1 MSHTGKPVLV
11 ALLVTLPAAAV
22 LAPAAAAI
30 DCTKTSTGL
39 VPINDLG
46 AGAWMGA
53 QGGLY
58 PAGSNERPAFHT
70 ELGKVLARLAVP
82 RNAAG
87 LPDPLLGKSVFLSIG
102 MSNTRNEFGSFVP
115 MANADPLKHKQVVVV
130 NGAIGGMDAR
140 RIADPLSPYWQQVDG
155 ILAAQGLTPLQV
167 QAVWLKEA
175 LAGPSGNALQHAK
188 LLQGYLHAIVQ
199 ILKVHFP
206 NLWLVYASSRIYA
219 GYATTAL
226 NPEPYAYASAWS
238 VKWLVESQ
246 LNGTFALQFP
256 DKGVLAPWLSW
267 GPYLW
272 ADGLAPRSDGLVWL
286 CMDFAADGTHPNA
299 AGSRKVAGML
309 LDFVHTD
316 PTAQVWYRFA
326 GLPSA
331 GG

>member
-11 ALLVTLPAAAV
+11 ALLLTLPAAAL

-30 DCTKTSTGL
+30 DCTRTSTGL

-58 PAGSNERPAFHT
+58 PAGSNERPAFHS
-70 ELGKVLARLAVP
+70 ELGKALARLAVP

-87 LPDPLLGKSVFLSIG
+87 SPDPLLGKSVFLSIG

-115 MANADPLKHKQVVVV
+115 LANADPMKHKQVVVV

-140 RIADPLSPYWQQVDG
+140 RIADPL
-155 ILAAQGLTPLQV
+155 
-167 QAVWLKEA
+167 
-175 LAGPSGNALQHAK
+175 
-188 LLQGYLHAIVQ
+188 HAIMQ

-226 NPEPYAYASAWS
+226 NPEPYAYGSAWS

-272 ADGLAPRSDGLVWL
+272 ADGLAPRGDGLVWL
-286 CMDFAADGTHPNA
+286 CTDFAADGTHPNI
-299 AGSRKVAGML
+299 AGSRKVAQLL

-316 PTAQVWYRFA
+316 PTAQLWYRYA
-326 GLPSA
+326 GVPPA